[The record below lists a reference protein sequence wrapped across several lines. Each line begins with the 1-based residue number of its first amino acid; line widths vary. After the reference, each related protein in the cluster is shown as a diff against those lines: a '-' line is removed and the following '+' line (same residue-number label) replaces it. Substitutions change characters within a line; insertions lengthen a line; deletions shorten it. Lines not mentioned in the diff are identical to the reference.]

1 MSLVS
6 PFFWNTV
13 YVEPYN
19 NFLMFTSLYIR
30 QLKITDIYLYMYIN
44 VWSVSAAVT
53 NFDINLYV
61 VMTEMGCVF
70 RE

>member
-19 NFLMFTSLYIR
+19 NFFMFTSLYIR